1 MDLSVFN
8 YLIPLTIVEQMPKRK
23 REPNIDEASEELIA
37 SIQDADAL
45 ENGLRNFKAEKATIQ
60 TVFEDA
66 ENDILAEFKTDDPQ
80 TLPERD
86 QIRFNTKLKFEEG
99 LRDDRL
105 QEINEK
111 ISEYKQKHFDK
122 CTSRKRQRV
131 VDRQIAE
138 CEEFIHEDPQDS
150 DWKLIGKVKH
160 VQIVLNDKVGAMSSN
175 QKQKYANV
183 LTELKKKGWR
193 VLRTHNADE

>member
-1 MDLSVFN
+1 
-8 YLIPLTIVEQMPKRK
+8 MPKRK
-23 REPNIDEASEELIA
+23 RGSNIDEASEELIA

-45 ENGLRNFKAEKATIQ
+45 ENGLRNFNAEKATIQ

-66 ENDILAEFKTDDPQ
+66 KTDILAEFKTDDPK

-105 QEINEK
+105 QEIDEK

-122 CTSRKRQRV
+122 CASRKRQRV

-138 CEEFIHEDPQDS
+138 CEEFIHEDPSDS

-160 VQIVLNDKVGAMSSN
+160 AQIVLNEKVETMSSK
-175 QKQKYANV
+175 QKQKYVNV

-193 VLRTHNADE
+193 VLRTHNAEE